1 MAKIRAYVYKDS
13 GLIDS
18 YKVYPPV
25 VVLGKNDQ
33 FELVN
38 TTDDEAVLKI
48 PEGPFEGGRVDEKIG
63 KHSKSN
69 AKIPKETP
77 PLAVEYQVT
86 VDGKKAT
93 AHSDPVI
100 IIDP

>member
-1 MAKIRAYVYKDS
+1 MAKVKAYVYRVD
-13 GLIDS
+13 GVFGDD

-25 VVLGKNDQ
+25 VVLANGDKFQ
-33 FELVN
+33 LIN
-38 TTDDEAVLKI
+38 TTDKDGEFSI
-48 PEGPFEGGRVDEKIG
+48 PAGPFGDGVDK
-63 KHSKSN
+63 KRLDKKSVSGDLD
-69 AKIPKETP
+69 AKNGPVSVQYEVK
-77 PLAVEYQVT
+77 

>member
-13 GLIDS
+13 GFIDS

-25 VVLGKNDQ
+25 VVLTKNDQ

-38 TTDDEAVLKI
+38 TTDDEAVLQI
-48 PEGPFEGGRVDEKIG
+48 PEGAFEGGGVDEKIR

-69 AKIPKETP
+69 AKTPRNVP

-86 VDGKKAT
+86 VKGKKAT